1 LSEAIIE
8 GYDAEKLKTFKSM
21 SAITGNIKNEVDA
34 LILEKFN
41 IVLTFNQE
49 NVLKYLNKS
58 KYKYN
63 AL

>member
-1 LSEAIIE
+1 
-8 GYDAEKLKTFKSM
+8 M

-34 LILEKFN
+34 LTLEKFN
-41 IVLTFNQE
+41 IVVTFNQE

>member
-1 LSEAIIE
+1 
-8 GYDAEKLKTFKSM
+8 M
-21 SAITGNIKNEVDA
+21 SAITGNIKNEVDE
-34 LILEKFN
+34 LTLEKFN
-41 IVLTFNQE
+41 IVVTFNQE